1 MAVDNGNAHS
11 MGRPVKAL
19 VRVAT
24 QVNVVQ
30 AHRLVNFDAP
40 AACVTLDPSAQASL
54 NEGSQGVEVW
64 WLGAPRQSN
73 GLNGK
78 QQAVCSK
85 VRFFTKGACQG
96 APVAE
101 TVKPQVPNLKKNFLR
116 PRWVMRHV
124 PGWVMRGG
132 IAAYENLVSPTAV
145 LVMTQLAVLVI
156 PPLALCFLLPLPS
169 FLLPGPCPL
178 SVRPARA
185 FKPVQDGF
193 EDGLSEAAAHHEV
206 PPARPERPQ
215 RRRQVR
221 ATEVRLHGEA
231 RGDGGDDPCDEF
243 AEERDEEEEVR
254 AVQQRHGRRGEVES
268 VCSDGEREEECF

>member
-1 MAVDNGNAHS
+1 VATAHVASGERGADRRNTPRVQVGGGASSAVTARRSLLIKTRFTASTMAVDNGNADMSAGVGVGGGGHS

-24 QVNVVQ
+24 QVNVVP

-40 AACVTLDPSAQASL
+40 ATCVALDPSAQASL

-78 QQAVCSK
+78 QQVVCSK

-116 PRWVMRHV
+116 PSK
-124 PGWVMRGG
+124 
-132 IAAYENLVSPTAV
+132 L
-145 LVMTQLAVLVI
+145 
-156 PPLALCFLLPLPS
+156 
-169 FLLPGPCPL
+169 
-178 SVRPARA
+178 
-185 FKPVQDGF
+185 
-193 EDGLSEAAAHHEV
+193 EV
-206 PPARPERPQ
+206 PKFAS
-215 RRRQVR
+215 
-221 ATEVRLHGEA
+221 LSCEA
-231 RGDGGDDPCDEF
+231 
-243 AEERDEEEEVR
+243 
-254 AVQQRHGRRGEVES
+254 
-268 VCSDGEREEECF
+268 

>member
-116 PRWVMRHV
+116 P
-124 PGWVMRGG
+124 
-132 IAAYENLVSPTAV
+132 S
-145 LVMTQLAVLVI
+145 
-156 PPLALCFLLPLPS
+156 
-169 FLLPGPCPL
+169 CPL